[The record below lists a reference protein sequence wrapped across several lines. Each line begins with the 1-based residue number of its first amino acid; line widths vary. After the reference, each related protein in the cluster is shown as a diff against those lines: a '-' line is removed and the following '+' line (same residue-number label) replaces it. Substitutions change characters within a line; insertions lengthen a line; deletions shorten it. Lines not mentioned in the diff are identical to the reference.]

1 MKKIVLFIVLILT
14 LTLVFVGCSN
24 SSDKEDKNVNNVEEN
39 NTEESKGENTE
50 QNNDETKE
58 EVLGKISDMDEYHYE
73 MDVSGQD
80 GMLFNTKMWV
90 SNNKIRIESY
100 SNENNENMIMIIDNK
115 EKVGYFYSP
124 KEKSAIKM
132 SYDDSLEYTEE
143 SSQKGSQDYVQIM
156 KEIANDEDIDIEEG
170 TLDGEPV
177 KIISSK
183 IEGDTNKIWISN
195 KTGFPLKSE
204 TYVDGKLSITTLF
217 KNFEKKAIDPSI
229 FIIPEGIEII
239 DMTELLKDIPK

>member
-14 LTLVFVGCSN
+14 LTLAFVGCSN
-24 SSDKEDKNVNNVEEN
+24 SSDKEDKNVNNVEEDSIGKEEN
-39 NTEESKGENTE
+39 NTEETKGEDAE
-50 QNNDETKE
+50 QNKDETKE
-58 EVLGKISDMDEYHYE
+58 EVFGKISDMDEYHYE

-132 SYDDSLEYTEE
+132 S
-143 SSQKGSQDYVQIM
+143 
-156 KEIANDEDIDIEEG
+156 
-170 TLDGEPV
+170 
-177 KIISSK
+177 
-183 IEGDTNKIWISN
+183 
-195 KTGFPLKSE
+195 
-204 TYVDGKLSITTLF
+204 
-217 KNFEKKAIDPSI
+217 
-229 FIIPEGIEII
+229 
-239 DMTELLKDIPK
+239 